1 MIIHNTNEVIHMKY
15 EELFQLKDF
24 QKAKLLTG
32 DNILLREI
40 TGAHVIE
47 MADGVNW
54 AGRGELVFT
63 SGVGFHEVDHEMK
76 VLIQTVAQNYAAGI
90 VVEIGPYIKDVT
102 QEWINYAQELNIPL
116 MILPYDIPITNI
128 ISEIYRN
135 VYSTQEYRNSV
146 DKFMKECLYE
156 PTEEIYERAEAFGF
170 DEKRK
175 HIALFLSPDEKNG
188 DLEHLMQ
195 AARQSLNLQS
205 IIFTLI
211 ENDGVVVI
219 YDLPEMAQPV
229 HELLGNLRK
238 NIETFYQIYH
248 KKVTI
253 SAGAGDSF
261 YSIRDLKDS
270 VTEAKHA
277 LNMLHMCK
285 RTGQYRMYEEMG
297 IYQLLFSIKDDSMLK
312 RIIEEQIG
320 ILQVYDQENI
330 SDLLTTLD
338 VYLQEDCNITNT
350 TQRLYVH
357 RNTVKYRIK
366 RIQEL
371 LGKDLHDV
379 NVQFNLRL
387 AFKIRKF
394 LDQDQ

>member
-1 MIIHNTNEVIHMKY
+1 MQNEVIYVKY

-63 SGVGFHEVDHEMK
+63 SGVGFHDVDHEMK

-102 QEWINYAQELNIPL
+102 QEWIDYAQELNIPL

-219 YDLPEMAQPV
+219 YDLPEMPQPV

-261 YSIRDLKDS
+261 VPSEI
-270 VTEAKHA
+270 
-277 LNMLHMCK
+277 
-285 RTGQYRMYEEMG
+285 
-297 IYQLLFSIKDDSMLK
+297 
-312 RIIEEQIG
+312 
-320 ILQVYDQENI
+320 
-330 SDLLTTLD
+330 
-338 VYLQEDCNITNT
+338 
-350 TQRLYVH
+350 
-357 RNTVKYRIK
+357 
-366 RIQEL
+366 
-371 LGKDLHDV
+371 
-379 NVQFNLRL
+379 
-387 AFKIRKF
+387 
-394 LDQDQ
+394 

>member
-1 MIIHNTNEVIHMKY
+1 MQNEVIYVKY

-32 DNILLREI
+32 DNILLRKI

-63 SGVGFHEVDHEMK
+63 SGVGFHDVDHEMK
-76 VLIQTVAQNYAAGI
+76 VLIQTVAQNYA
-90 VVEIGPYIKDVT
+90 
-102 QEWINYAQELNIPL
+102 
-116 MILPYDIPITNI
+116 
-128 ISEIYRN
+128 
-135 VYSTQEYRNSV
+135 
-146 DKFMKECLYE
+146 
-156 PTEEIYERAEAFGF
+156 EEIYERAEAFGF

-195 AARQSLNLQS
+195 AARQSLNLQP

-219 YDLPEMAQPV
+219 YDLPEMPQPV

-285 RTGQYRMYEEMG
+285 RTGQYRMHEEMG
-297 IYQLLFSIKDDSMLK
+297 IYQLLFSIKDDSILK

-357 RNTVKYRIK
+357 RNTVKYRIN

-394 LDQDQ
+394 LDQEH

>member
-1 MIIHNTNEVIHMKY
+1 MKY

-32 DNILLREI
+32 NNILLREI

-54 AGRGELVFT
+54 AGRGELIFT
-63 SGVGFHEVDHEMK
+63 SGVGFHDVDHEMRI
-76 VLIQTVAQNYAAGI
+76 LLQTVAKNYAAGI
-90 VVEIGPYIKDVT
+90 VVEIGPYIEDVT
-102 QEWINYAQELNIPL
+102 QEWIDYAQNLNIPL
-116 MILPYDIPITNI
+116 MTLPYDIPITKI

-135 VYSTQEYRNSV
+135 VYSTQENRNSV

-156 PTEEIYERAEAFGF
+156 PSEEVYERAESLGF

-175 HIALFLSPDEKNG
+175 HIALFISPDEKNG

-195 AARQSLNLQS
+195 AARQSLNLQTTT
-205 IIFTLI
+205 FTLI
-211 ENDGVVVI
+211 EKEGVVVI
-219 YDLPEMAQPV
+219 YDLPETDQPP
-229 HELLGNLRK
+229 HEMISRLRQ
-238 NIETFYQIYH
+238 NIESFYQIYH
-248 KKVTI
+248 KEVTV
-253 SAGAGDSF
+253 SAGAGDIF
-261 YSIRDLKDS
+261 YAIRNLKDS
-270 VTEAKHA
+270 VTEARHA

-297 IYQLLFSIKDDSMLK
+297 IYQLLFSIKDNRVLK

-320 ILQVYDQENI
+320 ILLAYDQENA
-330 SDLLTTLD
+330 SEFLPTLD
-338 VYLQEDCNITNT
+338 VYLQENCNITNT
-350 TQRLYVH
+350 TGRLFVH
-357 RNTVKYRIK
+357 RNTVKYRIR

-387 AFKIRKF
+387 ALKIRKF
-394 LDQDQ
+394 LDQDH